1 MKKIEVYVNGNYY
14 TTLNS
19 KEELSE
25 LILTNNLFECRISIK
40 EVSA

>member
-19 KEELSE
+19 KEELGE
-25 LILTNNLFECRISIK
+25 LIAMNDLFECRISIK
-40 EVSA
+40 EVNA